1 MKTYLDESFEKELK
15 KLRIYESESF
25 ERWGSRKRI
34 FKMLGVDFE
43 IKFCRAESMLK
54 DALYKGHVKE
64 KVKMVEMMIRAFDSL
79 NIECEKS
86 GYNRIQPS
94 TRCFNFDKKT
104 AIICDTDD
112 EKPVLYKVHKDEPDI
127 MIFSIEELLRCIPQ
141 DFMKAKEL
149 LSKIDK
155 AVNFQRISYK
165 GFEEEKH
172 VEIVKIDEKS
182 YKYQVDDNLHNYVK
196 ITLSDADINKVS
208 EFADR
213 CIPAKKIEK
222 RHINDPISTRKRF
235 MTGYTGELAVE
246 KYLQKEFI
254 DWSVGESIYYVG
266 SDLSKLGLNIGVKT
280 AQYGKYCLVP
290 KKNKESQII
299 VIKAF
304 NDKDFYICGV
314 AKSNILNK
322 YQCESLVHDD
332 NARKKKSAFY
342 GYRNLEP
349 ISKLKKWIEN
359 HD

>member
-64 KVKMVEMMIRAFDSL
+64 KVKMVEMMNRAFDAL
-79 NIECEKS
+79 NIACEKS

-155 AVNFQRISYK
+155 AVNFKRISH
-165 GFEEEKH
+165 G
-172 VEIVKIDEKS
+172 
-182 YKYQVDDNLHNYVK
+182 
-196 ITLSDADINKVS
+196 
-208 EFADR
+208 
-213 CIPAKKIEK
+213 
-222 RHINDPISTRKRF
+222 
-235 MTGYTGELAVE
+235 
-246 KYLQKEFI
+246 
-254 DWSVGESIYYVG
+254 
-266 SDLSKLGLNIGVKT
+266 
-280 AQYGKYCLVP
+280 
-290 KKNKESQII
+290 
-299 VIKAF
+299 
-304 NDKDFYICGV
+304 
-314 AKSNILNK
+314 
-322 YQCESLVHDD
+322 
-332 NARKKKSAFY
+332 
-342 GYRNLEP
+342 
-349 ISKLKKWIEN
+349 
-359 HD
+359 